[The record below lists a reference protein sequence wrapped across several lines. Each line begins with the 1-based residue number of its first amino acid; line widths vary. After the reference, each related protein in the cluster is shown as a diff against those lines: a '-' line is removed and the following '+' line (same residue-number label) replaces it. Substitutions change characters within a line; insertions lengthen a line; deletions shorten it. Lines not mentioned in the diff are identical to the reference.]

1 MRWLVTGIYLT
12 RPRPAPMA
20 AHPAGADGLRD
31 GRGGRGGRGN
41 AGPAEP
47 GGPGPR
53 TSRRHRWRRVAW
65 W

>member
-12 RPRPAPMA
+12 RPRPVPVA
-20 AHPAGADGLRD
+20 AHPAGADGPRA
-31 GRGGRGGRGN
+31 GRGGRGP

-47 GGPGPR
+47 GGPDPR
-53 TSRRHRWRRVAW
+53 IGRRHGWRRVVW